1 MNASTRPA
9 PVNLGGLER
18 LHTVEKLAR
27 TGGWRGAVVRINP
40 GDAPIADSRRAR
52 RGYDSAMRVE
62 VMYQGKVQG
71 VGFRATAKALS
82 RGRDV
87 TGWVRNEA
95 DGTVMVVAEGPEDE
109 VNAFLDDLREKMG
122 RQITN
127 EKIKV
132 GEERGSY
139 NGFEIRY

>member
-1 MNASTRPA
+1 MNASTRLVS
-9 PVNLGGLER
+9 VNLGGLER

-27 TGGWRGAVVRINP
+27 TRGVRRRPVRINP
-40 GDAPIADSRRAR
+40 GERPPAHPGRDR

-62 VMYQGKVQG
+62 VIYQGKVQG

-82 RGRDV
+82 RGRNV

-109 VNAFLDDLREKMG
+109 VNSFLADLRDKMG
-122 RQITN
+122 RQISN
-127 EKIKV
+127 EKITV
-132 GEERGSY
+132 GEERRSY